1 VEGHR
6 GEILAALAAL
16 VVATGLELALA
27 RAPGLPRAGVIAGLV
42 ALAFSKAAIIALVL
56 MRLRRETRALRLT
69 VFGPLAAPF
78 VYALVLM
85 ADSAWRHLP

>member
-1 VEGHR
+1 VDGPR
-6 GEILAALAAL
+6 GEILATLAAL

-27 RAPGLPRAGVIAGLV
+27 RAPGVPHAGMITGLV
-42 ALAFSKAAIIALVL
+42 ALAFSKAALIALVF

-85 ADSAWRHLP
+85 ADAAWRHLP